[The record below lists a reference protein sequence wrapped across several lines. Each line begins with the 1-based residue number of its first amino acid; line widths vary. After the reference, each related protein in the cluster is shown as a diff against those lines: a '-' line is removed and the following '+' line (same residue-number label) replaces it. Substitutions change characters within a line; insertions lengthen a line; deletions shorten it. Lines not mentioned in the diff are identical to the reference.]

1 MKTIKRNLLVAVVFM
16 LGTLVNYANV
26 DENFKSTKLIKVVFE
41 NVQKN
46 HDLVV
51 KNSEGVVLHKENISK
66 DGYLVKFFDF
76 SYLNDGEYTVEVN
89 KDYEILIKSFKVE
102 NSKVVVSKNVE
113 KTIFKPV
120 IKTIDNHIQI
130 SRINFDKS
138 ALNISIYYKNN
149 IIVEEV
155 VKSDDKLVNKLYK
168 LDDTIKGNY
177 RVIVSNN
184 NKSYTKEFTL

>member
-1 MKTIKRNLLVAVVFM
+1 MKAIKRNLLVAVVL

-26 DENFKSTKLIKVVFE
+26 DENFKNTKLIKVVFE